1 MTKHGPALAVLCSAF
16 CCIGLARSATG
27 PSLYSRLG
35 GPETMTAFVRDALD
49 RAAAIDTEPRQ
60 LESYLC
66 SIAGGDC
73 ASTRAPQLSE
83 AQFLQLV
90 EALRVAMRAHDV
102 PLAARNELLEALAA
116 LRRES

>member
-1 MTKHGPALAVLCSAF
+1 MTRRGPVLAVLCSAF

-35 GPETMTAFVRDALD
+35 GPEAMSAFVRDALAGAVATD
-49 RAAAIDTEPRQ
+49 AERRQ
-60 LESYLC
+60 LTAYLC
-66 SIAGGDC
+66 AVAGGDC
-73 ASTRAPQLSE
+73 AITRAPQLDE
-83 AQFLQLV
+83 AQFRQLI